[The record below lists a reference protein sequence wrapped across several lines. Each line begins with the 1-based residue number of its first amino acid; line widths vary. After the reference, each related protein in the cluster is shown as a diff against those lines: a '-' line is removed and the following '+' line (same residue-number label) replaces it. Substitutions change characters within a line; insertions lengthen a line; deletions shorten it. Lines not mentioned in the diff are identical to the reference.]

1 MRLSDSE
8 ILEKLKKEDYSGY
21 RILFDQYYKP
31 LCVYSLKYCDSF
43 SQAEDIVQDLFVK
56 FWNDKL
62 YLKLNESIGP
72 YLFKSVKNNTLLFVK
87 NNAKYQFEDIES
99 QINKLM
105 EEEAIDLQNI
115 EKEKVKLYQEIDA
128 LPEKCKEVFK
138 AIVIENLKYKEAAAK
153 LGVSVNTIKTHYS
166 RALKQLRH
174 SLDMIIILLLV

>member
-1 MRLSDSE
+1 M
-8 ILEKLKKEDYSGY
+8 
-21 RILFDQYYKP
+21 
-31 LCVYSLKYCDSF
+31 
-43 SQAEDIVQDLFVK
+43 
-56 FWNDKL
+56 
-62 YLKLNESIGP
+62 
-72 YLFKSVKNNTLLFVK
+72 FKSVKNNTLLFVK